1 MSLSS
6 AQINHNTRETYFY
19 IEMGFM
25 YRQPREWDKEDIGM
39 GDALGRTA
47 LATIVFNDA
56 RMLESL
62 FHNAVDFDNPK
73 GRPIIFRHHWAP
85 DTVSRDHVAMLLAAL
100 YIHGGIHRGMGRML
114 ARDLKFR
121 LSDKHVQTPDFWL
134 WTQSLLKPWVGYVWQ
149 IFSILQ
155 FAFVVPWNWFWR
167 ELTEDLPEDWRRVT
181 DKLQYP
187 TYALFVFAWQYYCT
201 PKGWLRTLLGR
212 LARRDAES
220 ENYVIRGLLGQDVSY
235 DFVVQY
241 RSKKGLSWS
250 NHSKSASRVPLP
262 VASAKDIEFNDLDG
276 QCLRWV
282 YFNQYL

>member
-1 MSLSS
+1 MSSTFNE
-6 AQINHNTRETYFY
+6 INKNSRDTYFY
-19 IEMGFM
+19 MEDGFM
-25 YRQPREWDKEDIGM
+25 YRQPREWDREDIGK

-47 LATIVFNDA
+47 LASIVFCDERA
-56 RMLESL
+56 LRYL
-62 FHNAVDFDNPK
+62 FHVAVCYDSQKDRIK
-73 GRPIIFRHHWAP
+73 VWRHP
-85 DTVSRDHVAMLLAAL
+85 RSEDTVSRDHVAMLLIAL
-100 YIHGGIHRGMGRML
+100 YISGGSLQVLSKVLIK
-114 ARDLKFR
+114 DLKFR
-121 LSDKHVQTPDFWL
+121 LSDRHVQTPDFWL
-134 WTQSLLKPWVGYVWQ
+134 WTQSLLRPWVGYVWQ

-187 TYALFVFAWQYYCT
+187 TYALFIFAWQCYCT
-201 PKGWLRTLLGR
+201 PRGPLRNLLGWI
-212 LARRDAES
+212 ARRDAEP
-220 ENYVIRGLLGQDVSY
+220 ENYVIRGLLGQKIPAE
-235 DFVVQY
+235 FVKNY

-250 NHSKSASRVPLP
+250 NRSTSASRVPLP